1 MSREFNAL
9 VVAGA
14 TINGPN
20 QHESGPLSRIREE
33 GNFQVETNPLAIVP
47 DTGTLDLVQSPRGE
61 SGGDRHAPVAVS
73 AGGEMSVHRVKKEE
87 AESKIYAWQNA
98 KVAKFNN
105 RFKREEAIIN
115 GWEGEQ
121 VQKATSWMKKVEG
134 SRHQHLLLLVHY
146 DFPSAVQAQQFY
158 LLQKPPPELIPQ
170 PPQVLEHP
178 SPPSSQA
185 LRKLEEKRA
194 KAQEKMQNEIAK
206 AHRKAEE
213 RRASAEAKRGTKVA
227 RILEIANL
235 MRAVGRPP
243 VKRSF
248 F

>member
-1 MSREFNAL
+1 MSSDQRVLTLANTFQDGDEDGGASPAVRDIHALTPPRAPAWEAGSHRSSSLSVASNATEGGGENFTSMSREFNAL

-20 QHESGPLSRIREE
+20 QAQHESGPLGRIREE

-47 DTGTLDLVQSPRGE
+47 DTGALDPVRSPRGE
-61 SGGDRHAPVAVS
+61 PGGGDRHAPVA
-73 AGGEMSVHRVKKEE
+73 GGEMLVHRVKKEE

-98 KVAKFNN
+98 KVAKINN

-121 VQKATSWMKKVEG
+121 VHKATSWMKKV
-134 SRHQHLLLLVHY
+134 
-146 DFPSAVQAQQFY
+146 
-158 LLQKPPPELIPQ
+158 
-170 PPQVLEHP
+170 
-178 SPPSSQA
+178 
-185 LRKLEEKRA
+185 
-194 KAQEKMQNEIAK
+194 
-206 AHRKAEE
+206 
-213 RRASAEAKRGTKVA
+213 EAKRGTKVA